1 MKGNARLIESLNEI
15 LTMELSGIN
24 QYFIHS
30 KLCESWGYERLAA
43 KVREESISEM
53 KHAEQVIDR
62 ILHLEGLPNL
72 QKIEKI
78 KVGEKV
84 SDQLKADL
92 DLEIGAI
99 SRLNKAIALA
109 VEVGDNGSREMLE
122 AMLVS
127 EEGHLQWLESQLE
140 LIKQVGEANYLTQQI
155 HKPE

>member
-43 KVREESISEM
+43 KFREESISEM

>member
-1 MKGNARLIESLNEI
+1 MKGNAKLIESLNEI

-30 KLCESWGYERLAA
+30 KLCDSWGYERLAA

-78 KVGEKV
+78 KIGEKV

-99 SRLNKAIALA
+99 SRFNKAIALA

-122 AMLVS
+122 TMLVS
-127 EEGHLQWLESQLE
+127 EEEHLQWLESQLE